1 MSILKVN
8 TLEEATV
15 GGATFYTTKAWVNF
29 NGTGTVAIRGDGGVS
44 SITDIAT
51 GTYGANL
58 SPVMASAN
66 YAVSGMAKDYGSV
79 NRTRAFTG
87 GDGDQGT
94 SSVARVRTPDLNTS
108 GSHNSGADS
117 EYVALVVHI

>member
-1 MSILKVN
+1 MSTIKVD
-8 TLEEATV
+8 TLQ
-15 GGATFYTTKAWVNF
+15 TTSGDGLYPARAWVTF
-29 NGTGTVAIRGDGGVS
+29 NGTVTVAILDDGGVS
-44 SITDIAT
+44 SLTDIAT

-66 YAVSGMAKDYGSV
+66 YAISGIAKDYGSV

-87 GDGDQGT
+87 GDGDQDT
-94 SSVARVRTPDLNTS
+94 SSVVRVRTPDLNTS

>member
-1 MSILKVN
+1 MSTLKVD
-8 TLEEATV
+8 TLQ
-15 GGATFYTTKAWVNF
+15 TTSGDGLYPSRAWVSF
-29 NGTGTVAIRGDGGVS
+29 NGEGTVAILDDGGVS

-66 YAVSGMAKDYGSV
+66 YAMSGMAKEYGSV
-79 NRTRAFTG
+79 NRTRAVSG
-87 GDGDQGT
+87 ADGDQNT
-94 SSVARVRTPDLNTS
+94 SSVCRVRAVNLNTS
-108 GSHNSGADS
+108 GAHNAGDDS

>member
-1 MSILKVN
+1 MSTLKVD
-8 TLEEATV
+8 TLQ
-15 GGATFYTTKAWVNF
+15 TTSGDGLYPSRAWVSF
-29 NGTGTVAIRGDGGVS
+29 NGSGTVAILDDGGVS

-79 NRTRAFTG
+79 NQTRAFTG
-87 GDGDQGT
+87 ANGDQNT

-108 GSHNSGADS
+108 GAHNSGADS
-117 EYVALVVHI
+117 DYVALVVHI